1 MAHQDETLRRG
12 IRAVVAAITPWDPV
26 EADAQ
31 ASVLRWI
38 DSGAELFRHTG
49 SSPPRHLAV
58 FFALLDDTAQSILQI
73 HHVKAGTWLLPG
85 GHVDTEPPQDAVLRE
100 AAEELGIHPDFHPV
114 TGSAPLFVTE
124 SQTNGLDSHTDVSLW
139 YLLQG
144 RQATPV
150 TADPGE
156 ISAVRWVRL
165 ADAAQW
171 ALQGHAPHQVLRF
184 ATKVT
189 AVMTSPG
196 SYPGLAGDRLAG
208 AAAARTVGLQAGVA
222 DRAGIR

>member
-1 MAHQDETLRRG
+1 MTHQDETLRRD

-38 DSGAELFRHTG
+38 DSGAELFRHNG
-49 SSPPRHLAV
+49 STPPRHLAV
-58 FFALLDDTAQSILQI
+58 FFALLDDTEQSILQI

-85 GHVDTEPPQDAVLRE
+85 GHVDAEPPQDAVLRE

-114 TGSAPLFVTE
+114 TGTAPLFVTE

-139 YLLQG
+139 YVLQG
-144 RQATPV
+144 RRATPV

-156 ISAVRWVRL
+156 ISDVRWVRL

-171 ALQGHAPHQVLRF
+171 ALQCHSAHQVLRF
-184 ATKVT
+184 ATKLT
-189 AVMTSPG
+189 ALTTLLGSRPG
-196 SYPGLAGDRLAG
+196 GAGG
-208 AAAARTVGLQAGVA
+208 GPVAAAAGAVATQTAVA
-222 DRAGIR
+222 DGVGTR